1 MSDRSVRALIAICCK
16 ILAAAAVSV
25 SALIA
30 IFPLYW
36 GVVTSLR
43 PRGAEIA
50 DLWLPGV
57 TFAPTLAAWQR
68 LLALPGLVSALLN
81 SVAISA
87 AGASLAVL
95 LAAPAAYAIGR
106 LRFPRGWAAAM
117 LLGLFFLRLLP
128 PVVYLPSYLL
138 MLHRLGLTDTVLG
151 LILVNATFNLPLAA
165 IILAG
170 AFTEIPRELEEA
182 SWVDGVGRWGSFAR
196 ICLPLTAPAIAAAW
210 LLCLAFIWNEWMY
223 ASAVGYIEARSF
235 PVLIQA
241 TGSGGGVNF
250 GAATTRA
257 LAATAVPVLAA
268 LLAQR
273 YMVRALSLGAVK
285 G

>member
-1 MSDRSVRALIAICCK
+1 VIGRVRRAIINPVRKIPAAIAVAV
-16 ILAAAAVSV
+16 AAF
-25 SALIA
+25 IA

-36 GVVTSLR
+36 AVVTSLR
-43 PRGAEIA
+43 PRDAEIA

-68 LLALPGLVSALLN
+68 LLALPGLTTSLAN
-81 SVAISA
+81 SIVISLG
-87 AGASLAVL
+87 GASLAVL

-106 LRFPRGWAAAM
+106 LRFPRGWAAGL
-117 LLGLFFLRLLP
+117 LLGLLFLRLLP

-138 MLHRLGLTDTVLG
+138 LLHRLGLTDTLLG
-151 LILVNATFNLPLAA
+151 LVLINATFNLPLAA

-170 AFTEIPRELEEA
+170 AFGEIPRELEEA
-182 SWVDGVGRWGSFAR
+182 SWVDGVDRWGSFAR
-196 ICLPLTAPAIAAAW
+196 ICLPLTAPAIAASW

-223 ASAVGYIEARSF
+223 ASALGYIEARSF

-257 LAATAVPVLAA
+257 LAATAVPILAA
-268 LLAQR
+268 LLVQR